1 MPFAELLLWY
11 YLRGKHLNGYKF
23 RRQVSIGP
31 FIVDFYCPR
40 THVAIE
46 IDGDSHVTPSAVTY
60 DVRRQAYL
68 QSLGMTVLR
77 FTNTDIY
84 HNAMPCWIVSSA
96 ISPHLSFVR
105 GE

>member
-84 HNAMPCWIVSSA
+84 HNRDAVLDSIVRHLP
-96 ISPHLSFVR
+96 SPPLTPPS
-105 GE
+105 